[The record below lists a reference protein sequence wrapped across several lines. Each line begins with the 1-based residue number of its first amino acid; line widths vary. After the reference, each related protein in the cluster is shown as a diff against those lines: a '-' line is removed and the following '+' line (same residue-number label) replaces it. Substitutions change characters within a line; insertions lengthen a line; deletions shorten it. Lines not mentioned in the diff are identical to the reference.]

1 MWCEPHNTLLQI
13 RLLTH
18 VDWVVIHM
26 RLHDKITLKIQL
38 IENKQVILLV
48 RLDG

>member
-26 RLHDKITLKIQL
+26 RLQPYLHGIVGLSTCFSFWQKK
-38 IENKQVILLV
+38 
-48 RLDG
+48 